1 MGGGGGG
8 GGGGAGGSGGDREGQ
23 NRGYGGGGGGGGG
36 ERRDDRRRDDRR
48 GGGGGGYGGDR
59 GGDRGGRDR
68 GYGGGGGGDRR
79 GGDRGGRDRG
89 FGGRGG
95 FGGGRG
101 GFGGRGG
108 GRGGDR
114 GGRGGGFRD
123 DRRGGGRMP
132 SDDMVDLVPQYPE
145 AAVRRPRG
153 PDGKPLPRELVVPGQ
168 VLADDGNVK
177 PGMGAYRD
185 GDRIVASTLGIK
197 NVAGGYASVIPL
209 GGQYIPRVGD
219 VVIGRITDIG
229 PSNWLVD
236 INSPYPAPMHVN
248 EVPWHV
254 EFGETSNF
262 LKPGDAIIVKI
273 ARVTESKRVQVSMQ
287 GPGLRKLQGG
297 QLTEVEHSKVPR
309 IIGTQGSMISVI
321 KKYTGCR
328 LVVGQNGLV
337 WIDGTPEDIGL
348 AMEAIGLIIEG
359 AHAYGLTNKVKE
371 HLQRAKGIDPVKEAE
386 EEARR
391 AREEQERRAREEAER
406 RVRDEERARQERER
420 AEQARRERDER
431 EAHSREE
438 ERARIERERPRDT
451 VEEEDYL
458 DRAVDDEMC
467 RDTDPKKQGLV
478 TVLSPDGESLMVLDE
493 EELAECPPE
502 KKEGQGQGGEGQ
514 EGTNADEKQ
523 EGQ

>member
-1 MGGGGGG
+1 MGAGGGSGGGGGG
-8 GGGGAGGSGGDREGQ
+8 GGDREGQ
-23 NRGYGGGGGGGGG
+23 ARGYGGGGGA
-36 ERRDDRRRDDRR
+36 RRDDRRRDDRR
-48 GGGGGGYGGDR
+48 GGGGGYG

-95 FGGGRG
+95 FGGGGRGG

-185 GDRIVASTLGIK
+185 GGRIVASTLGIK

-262 LKPGDAIIVKI
+262 LKPGDAIIVKV

-337 WIDGTPEDIGL
+337 WMDGTPEDIGL
-348 AMEAIGLIIEG
+348 AMEAIGLIVEG

-406 RVRDEERARQERER
+406 RARDEERARQDREK

-431 EAHSREE
+431 EVRRREE
-438 ERARIERERPRDT
+438 EHARIERERPRDT
-451 VEEEDYL
+451 VEEEEDYL
-458 DRAVDDEMC
+458 DKATDDAQC
-467 RDTDPKKQGLV
+467 READPGKQGLV

-493 EELAECPPE
+493 EELEECHPE
-502 KKEGQGQGGEGQ
+502 KKGEQGTEGQDGS
-514 EGTNADEKQ
+514 NADGNQ